1 MFCVFFVFGGVLNI
15 LPFRVKDISSDV
27 SEFQISLLYLGYG
40 MGILVSLNAKRIIK
54 FFKNEI
60 NTILVGLVFFL
71 FITNKYNSGNKPAD
85 VVHWHGAA
93 PDSGFTH
100 IAINTKVHLGATQ
113 WYEPVS
119 DEEYTNQ

>member
-1 MFCVFFVFGGVLNI
+1 
-15 LPFRVKDISSDV
+15 
-27 SEFQISLLYLGYG
+27 
-40 MGILVSLNAKRIIK
+40 
-54 FFKNEI
+54 
-60 NTILVGLVFFL
+60 
-71 FITNKYNSGNKPAD
+71 
-85 VVHWHGAA
+85 VHWHGAA